1 MYIPPSLLYSH
12 SFFNFSTYHHHQH
25 LGISDNMIRL
35 SIGVEH
41 IDDLMEDLQQ
51 ALLAAVL
58 EKVAESTEP

>member
-1 MYIPPSLLYSH
+1 
-12 SFFNFSTYHHHQH
+12 
-25 LGISDNMIRL
+25 MIRL

-41 IDDLMEDLQQ
+41 IDDLMEYLQQ